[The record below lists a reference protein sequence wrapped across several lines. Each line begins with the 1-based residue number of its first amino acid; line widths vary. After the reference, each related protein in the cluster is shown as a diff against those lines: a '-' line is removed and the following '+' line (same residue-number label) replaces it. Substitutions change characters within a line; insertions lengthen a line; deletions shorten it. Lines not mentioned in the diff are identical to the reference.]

1 VPSSNGAPPAGPD
14 AAGPRPD
21 LRGHRLAVTALLG
34 RAEEGLEAKRLP
46 GFVGGLLGGLA
57 AGTALLLAGVPGVVA
72 ILAAAAVNLLLAFWL
87 PTLLLPAPDRR
98 LLAVTDRLVA
108 HFGLA
113 WRRAYG
119 KEPIPK
125 KEEHRLLWLAAQPPA
140 TTDPDALDIEAGF
153 YLDLGR
159 YQEAR
164 DRAERLPETT
174 PWWQFVR
181 ALARAEIE
189 FDEGGRGDLSAAR
202 EAAERIHGARRTV
215 AIVNLGLADAAR
227 AMIRG
232 DDWDPPI
239 ARAVAATGWPIFEG
253 IAVGLARTR
262 AQMPWLIASELALA
276 VVLYFVAVRPVV

>member
-1 VPSSNGAPPAGPD
+1 VPNSYGAPPAGPD

-21 LRGHRLAVTALLG
+21 LRGHRLAVAALLG
-34 RAEEGLEAKRLP
+34 RPEEGLEAKRVP
-46 GFVGGLLGGLA
+46 GFAVGFLGGLA
-57 AGTALLLAGVPGVVA
+57 AGTVLLLAGVPGPVA
-72 ILAAAAVNLLLAFWL
+72 ILVAAAVNLLLASWL

-108 HFGLA
+108 YFDLA

-119 KEPIPK
+119 KAPIPRT
-125 KEEHRLLWLAAQPPA
+125 EEQRLLWLAVQPP
-140 TTDPDALDIEAGF
+140 TPTNPDALDIEAGF
-153 YLDLGR
+153 YLALGR
-159 YQEAR
+159 YREAR

-181 ALARAEIE
+181 AVARAEIE

-202 EAAERIHGARRTV
+202 EAAERIHGARRSV
-215 AIVNLGLADAAR
+215 AIVNLGLVDAAR

-239 ARAVAATGWPIFEG
+239 ARAVAATGRPIFEG
-253 IAVGLARTR
+253 IAVGLARAR
-262 AQMPWLIASELALA
+262 AQGRWLIASEVALA
-276 VVLYFVAVRPVV
+276 VVLYLVAVPPAA